1 MLQPIIGSNSKSFTA
16 QLQQHHKR
24 DIKCYNK
31 YDNY

>member
-1 MLQPIIGSNSKSFTA
+1 MLHIAYHSKSFTA
-16 QLQQHHKR
+16 QLQQHHKH